1 MAEWGWYYLW
11 LGIDDYRGGDYRSA
25 LANLNRLGGP
35 FFFIQ
40 PALVAMCQAELG
52 AAKEA
57 RQALERAMA
66 VDPTFAKDP
75 RGREYLWIGGALQ
88 PHDAIAGSDTEAY
101 EQGVASVTPLL
112 LDLTCSSDAPLV
124 ESLVSQ
130 FAPR

>member
-1 MAEWGWYYLW
+1 MLF
-11 LGIDDYRGGDYRSA
+11 
-25 LANLNRLGGP
+25 NLNVPAGQGPWPLRRSVLGSRLY
-35 FFFIQ
+35 
-40 PALVAMCQAELG
+40 AE
-52 AAKEA
+52 
-57 RQALERAMA
+57 Q
-66 VDPTFAKDP
+66 VFFAKDP